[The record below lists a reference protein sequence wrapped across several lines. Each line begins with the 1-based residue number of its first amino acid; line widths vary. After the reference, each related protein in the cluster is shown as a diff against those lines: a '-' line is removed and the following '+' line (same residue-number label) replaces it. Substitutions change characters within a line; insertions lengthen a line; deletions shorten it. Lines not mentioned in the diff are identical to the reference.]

1 MLLFLIQYMTFPHHA
16 DVHGNLHF
24 MGGSEAEKKKKK
36 PKRKIVIPS
45 IDYRQS
51 AEAEW
56 QKDHKGNNRK

>member
-24 MGGSEAEKKKKK
+24 MGGSEAEKKQ
-36 PKRKIVIPS
+36 PKRNIVIPS

-51 AEAEW
+51 AEAE
-56 QKDHKGNNRK
+56 